1 MTGKKEAL
9 QAVWTYLAL
18 LVLLAMTPGCS
29 HSVKNPSAFL
39 DGSVE
44 ACFSKGPR
52 PKNAPAAILTEAI
65 ASGMGGTGGERI
77 GARGDEPR
85 LTQEHGTVIAD
96 TPRPEVIEGSS
107 VEENVDIDPGSAD
120 VLAPTHEQIARRAY
134 ELYLE
139 RGEKAGDE

>member
-18 LVLLAMTPGCS
+18 LVLLAMTPGWS

-52 PKNAPAAILTEAI
+52 LKKSFCN
-65 ASGMGGTGGERI
+65 
-77 GARGDEPR
+77 
-85 LTQEHGTVIAD
+85 
-96 TPRPEVIEGSS
+96 
-107 VEENVDIDPGSAD
+107 
-120 VLAPTHEQIARRAY
+120 
-134 ELYLE
+134 
-139 RGEKAGDE
+139 